1 MKKYIIVLLI
11 PIFLFSGSIYA
22 QGTDSLSVKIIVST
36 QLFAKKSVLTI
47 KNNYST
53 SVALHFLYNHFM
65 EDRTGLPDENGTF
78 LAVKTKDKFSNE
90 IHEDYF
96 PIESSAFR
104 SRILK
109 PDSII
114 EIPIFLTYDDVST
127 KKYEIVD
134 IYAKLMYSI
143 LEFQQVDNDKGFRI
157 LEVRPVEIEMMGDS
171 AQTPCCTPQPGG
183 TLTVEEAKKK
193 KIVNEEFLSL
203 DGCYDNRLAYGDS
216 ANHVDT
222 TKISTLFYLAKN
234 SFNTWSLM
242 LRDQYEIYPNS
253 ASLVGRYSK
262 YPLKIGVAN
271 FKNYYKGL
279 YPSATQSFQT
289 VPLSPYGHYK
299 FTAPSGYDFYSSM
312 KNYYSNYSR
321 LLTEAYFVAY
331 DGSVYCIFIS
341 NKNLCNANLH
351 YLNNSFFYSKTL
363 EQLSIRWGFLDGGRM
378 QDEFLDAFIR
388 LYDEGSHFSKEDAY
402 NAAFAYIM
410 EGRGAELYRRA
421 PNETEF
427 KCYNTTPLYEA
438 GSNKING
445 FNAIIK

>member
-1 MKKYIIVLLI
+1 MNTQKITILLI
-11 PIFLFSGSIYA
+11 SLIICGIVKSQSE
-22 QGTDSLSVKIIVST
+22 DSLSLKLVVST
-36 QLFAKKSVLTI
+36 DLFAKESKLLI
-47 KNNYST
+47 KNNHST
-53 SVALHFLYNHFM
+53 PITMRFYIDHSRDLGGPEPHL
-65 EDRTGLPDENGTF
+65 ETF
-78 LAVKTKDKFSNE
+78 LFLKTLNISTNE
-90 IHEDYF
+90 VETMDYPLF
-96 PIESSAFR
+96 FENRRVFVI
-104 SRILK
+104 K
-109 PDSII
+109 PDSVFEIPVYLTYQDIDVTKYKILDFYANLLYYTQTELETKDHSRYFGHPVRPI
-114 EIPIFLTYDDVST
+114 EIELLGTT
-127 KKYEIVD
+127 
-134 IYAKLMYSI
+134 
-143 LEFQQVDNDKGFRI
+143 
-157 LEVRPVEIEMMGDS
+157 
-171 AQTPCCTPQPGG
+171 TPCCTPQPGG

-253 ASLVGRYSK
+253 ASLVARYSK

-279 YPSATQSFQT
+279 SPSATQSFQT

-312 KNYYSNYSR
+312 KNYYSNYSQ
-321 LLTEAYFVAY
+321 LLNEAYFVAY

-438 GSNKING
+438 GSNKISG
-445 FNAIIK
+445 FNATIK